1 MGGFRPLVPE
11 PAIPGTDRGEKCDT
25 GRGCSPR
32 SRVRTDP
39 RRGPFGVLVIEAMSP
54 PRHNLPLSAGEFIR
68 FVGRERDIVDLGRLL
83 GTARMVTLTGT
94 GGIGKTRLALHLAER
109 VMRRFP
115 DGVRFVDLSEAT
127 TEDQV
132 LRAVAGVLQAV
143 EDDSR
148 TMTEAV
154 ITALRTQS
162 LLLFLD
168 TCEHAVDAVGRL
180 CRAVLRDCPRVRVLA
195 TSRQPLHVQEESIW
209 RVPPLSLPARPTPT
223 DPYSADPA
231 PLPRRDAQRYESVR
245 LFVTRA
251 HAARAGF
258 EMTRENSG
266 HIAEICRLLDGMP
279 LAIELAAARVRVLSV
294 QQILRRLDDRFQLLT
309 SDGSSGAL
317 PPRQRTL
324 RAVLEWSHDLLS
336 GPERALLH
344 RLSVFGT
351 WYREAA
357 EDVCAGDGVDA
368 GDILPLHF
376 SLLDKSLIMVD
387 AEIEGTAHY
396 RLTETVRAYA
406 AEHLAA
412 EGGEDERWSRY
423 LDFCVTRLEEAA
435 EGSRSPLSWA
445 ERLAHFRLLDHHREN
460 HARVVRWALSKG
472 RVDEALRVCVALRPY
487 WLVRD
492 LAAEGGRI
500 LESVLATDPD
510 EQSPRLRARALALQA
525 ELRLD
530 LDVAPRVSTLAMC
543 ALEAARACREAGAA
557 ASALATMAAL
567 ALRTNALDEGRLHAE
582 RALAW
587 AEQDGD
593 PLTETTALGV
603 LAQLARRRGEPDR
616 AVELLRHCIALGE
629 KLNDRWSVARCLH
642 VLGSIDAE
650 RGDFER
656 ARELFAESLAVF
668 EELGAAPAIAHCS
681 RELGR
686 LYLAQGH
693 ILPARE
699 PLASCLRVSFTSG
712 QRIAVARA
720 LEALGELALAEEES
734 ERAAALAGVA
744 ADLRTALDRPSAETM
759 RLRAAVER
767 RVGPT
772 RTADAWN
779 AWRALPLEQV
789 RDRALAF
796 PRASDRPAEPVTLT
810 PRERE
815 IAELA
820 EQGLSNREIADRLT
834 ISQATA
840 ARHIAN
846 IFRKLSISSRTQ
858 LTGWA
863 SARDRT

>member
-1 MGGFRPLVPE
+1 
-11 PAIPGTDRGEKCDT
+11 
-25 GRGCSPR
+25 
-32 SRVRTDP
+32 
-39 RRGPFGVLVIEAMSP
+39 MSP

-109 VMRRFP
+109 VMRRFS
-115 DGVRFVDLSEAT
+115 DGVRFVDLSEAD

-132 LRAVAGVLQAV
+132 LRTVAGALQAV
-143 EDDSR
+143 EDDNR
-148 TMTEAV
+148 TTTEAI

-162 LLLFLD
+162 MLLFLD
-168 TCEHAVDAVGRL
+168 TCEHAVDPIGRL
-180 CRAVLRDCPRVRVLA
+180 CRAVLRDCPRVRILA
-195 TSRQPLHVQEESIW
+195 TSRQPLHVSEESIW
-209 RVPPLSLPARPTPT
+209 RVPPLSLPARPTPV
-223 DPYSADPA
+223 DPYSADPE

-251 HAARAGF
+251 HAARSGF

-309 SDGSSGAL
+309 SDGSEDL

-351 WYREAA
+351 WYLEAA
-357 EDVCAGDGVDA
+357 EEVCAGDGVA
-368 GDILPLHF
+368 PADILPLHF

-406 AEHLAA
+406 AEQLAA
-412 EGGEDERWSRY
+412 EGDEDERWSRY

-435 EGSRSPLSWA
+435 EGTRSPMGWS
-445 ERLAHFRLLDHHREN
+445 ERLAHIRLLDHHREN
-460 HARVVRWALSKG
+460 HVRVVRWALSRG

-487 WLVRD
+487 WLIRD
-492 LAAEGGRI
+492 QAVVGGRI
-500 LESVLATDPD
+500 LESVLAADPD
-510 EQSPRLRARALALQA
+510 GQSPRLRARALALQA

-530 LDVAPRVSTLAMC
+530 LDVAPRVSALAMC
-543 ALEAARACREAGAA
+543 ALESARACRETGAA
-557 ASALATMAAL
+557 ASALATMATL
-567 ALRTNALDEGRLHAE
+567 ALRTNALDEGRSHAE
-582 RALAW
+582 RALSW
-587 AEQDGD
+587 AEKNGD
-593 PLTETTALGV
+593 PLTQTTALGV
-603 LAQLARRRGEPDR
+603 LAQLARRRGEPER
-616 AVELLRHCIALGE
+616 AVELLRHCITLGE
-629 KLNDRWSVARCLH
+629 RLHDRWSVARCLH
-642 VLGSIDAE
+642 VLGSIAAE
-650 RGDFER
+650 QDDFDQ
-656 ARELFAESLAVF
+656 ARDLFTESLAVF
-668 EELGAAPAIAHCS
+668 EELGAAPATAHCA

-686 LYLAQGH
+686 LYLARGL
-693 ILPARE
+693 ILQARE

-720 LEALGELALAEEES
+720 LEALAELALAEEEA
-734 ERAAALAGVA
+734 ERAAALTGVA
-744 ADLRTALDRPSAETM
+744 ADLRTALDRPSAETV
-759 RLRAAVER
+759 RLRTAVEE
-767 RVGPT
+767 RVGPA

-779 AWRALPLEQV
+779 AWRSLPLEQV

-796 PRASDRPAEPVTLT
+796 PRSPGHPAEPVTLT

-815 IAELA
+815 IAGLV

-863 SARDRT
+863 SPRNRP

>member
-1 MGGFRPLVPE
+1 
-11 PAIPGTDRGEKCDT
+11 
-25 GRGCSPR
+25 
-32 SRVRTDP
+32 
-39 RRGPFGVLVIEAMSP
+39 MSP

-779 AWRALPLEQV
+779 AWRSLPLEQV